1 MDKYLKIKKISLII
15 LALFIICC
23 NSDQNN
29 MIVSGN
35 VEGLR
40 KGTIYLQKEIDSTIV
55 SLDSLK
61 IRGNSNFK
69 LNTIID
75 EPDIFYL
82 YLDKEDGDSLNDI
95 ITFFGNKGEIN
106 INTMLSTFDSSYEIS
121 GSKNSELLRE
131 YFSIIRKYNLQNLDL
146 LEIFYNA
153 QINDNQKRIDSVNE
167 RLENLIKRKYLYSLN
182 FSINNSQNEISPY
195 IAVSQ
200 IPDANKDLLRKV
212 YDTLPENIKVSKY
225 GKVLMELSVD

>member
-1 MDKYLKIKKISLII
+1 MKKISLIS

-35 VEGLR
+35 VDGLR

-75 EPDIFYL
+75 EPDIYYL

-182 FSINNSQNEISPY
+182 FSITNSQNEISPY

>member
-1 MDKYLKIKKISLII
+1 MKKISLIS
-15 LALFIICC
+15 LTLFIICC
-23 NSDQNN
+23 NSDQNQ
-29 MIVSGN
+29 MIVSGK
-35 VEGLR
+35 VDGLR
-40 KGTIYLQKEIDSTIV
+40 KGIIYLQKELDSTIV
-55 SLDSLK
+55 SLDSVK
-61 IRGNSNFK
+61 INGNSDFK
-69 LNTIID
+69 LSAVID
-75 EPDIFYL
+75 EPDIYYL
-82 YLDKEDGDSLNDI
+82 YLNKDDGDSLNDI

-106 INTMLSTFDSSYEIS
+106 ISTRLSTFDSSYEIS

-153 QINDNQKRIDSVNE
+153 QINNNQKRIDSVNE
-167 RLENLIKRKYLYSLN
+167 KLENLIKRKYLYSLN
-182 FSINNSQNEISPY
+182 FSITNSENEISPY

-200 IPDANKDLLRKV
+200 IPDANKDLLKKV

>member
-1 MDKYLKIKKISLII
+1 MKKTSLISI
-15 LALFIICC
+15 ALFIICC
-23 NSDQNN
+23 NSDQNQ
-29 MIVSGN
+29 MIVSGK
-35 VEGLR
+35 VDGLR
-40 KGTIYLQKEIDSTIV
+40 KGTIYLQKELDSTIV
-55 SLDSLK
+55 SLDSVK
-61 IRGNSNFK
+61 INGNSDFK
-69 LNTIID
+69 LSTVID
-75 EPDIFYL
+75 EPDIYYL
-82 YLDKEDGDSLNDI
+82 YLNKDDGDSLNDI

-106 INTMLSTFDSSYEIS
+106 INTRLSTFDSGYEIS

-153 QINDNQKRIDSVNE
+153 QINNNQKRIDSVNE
-167 RLENLIKRKYLYSLN
+167 KIENLIKRKYLYSLN
-182 FSINNSQNEISPY
+182 FSITNSENEISPY

-200 IPDANKDLLRKV
+200 IPDANKDLLKKV

>member
-1 MDKYLKIKKISLII
+1 MKKISLII

-35 VEGLR
+35 VDGLR

-182 FSINNSQNEISPY
+182 FSITNSQNEISPY

-225 GKVLMELSVD
+225 GKVLMELS

>member
-1 MDKYLKIKKISLII
+1 MKKISLIS
-15 LALFIICC
+15 LTLFIICC

-35 VEGLR
+35 VDGLR

-75 EPDIFYL
+75 EPDIYYL

-153 QINDNQKRIDSVNE
+153 QITDNQKRIDSVNE

-182 FSINNSQNEISPY
+182 FSITHAQNEISPY